1 MKGSSK
7 KICEILRIPYF
18 EEHLQ
23 TTLLQLTSEY
33 QGISFCSC
41 QKTRQLS
48 FFVCFWGNGHFW
60 KKYQAIR
67 IYPIFTFALVFFIQ
81 SGNMLDQSLES
92 YTPLLTFSD
101 FWENKN
107 KKTNFMLRVRSAKQ
121 HKGQLTRSV
130 FDIDKESST

>member
-1 MKGSSK
+1 
-7 KICEILRIPYF
+7 
-18 EEHLQ
+18 
-23 TTLLQLTSEY
+23 
-33 QGISFCSC
+33 
-41 QKTRQLS
+41 
-48 FFVCFWGNGHFW
+48 
-60 KKYQAIR
+60 
-67 IYPIFTFALVFFIQ
+67 
-81 SGNMLDQSLES
+81 MLDQSLES